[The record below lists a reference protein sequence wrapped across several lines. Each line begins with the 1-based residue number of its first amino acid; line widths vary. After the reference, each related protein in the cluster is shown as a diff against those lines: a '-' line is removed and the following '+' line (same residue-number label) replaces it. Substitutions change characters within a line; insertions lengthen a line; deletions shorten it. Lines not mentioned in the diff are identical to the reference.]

1 VSTEGEVN
9 AGHIWTKNA
18 IYKAMMEPGLNAMML
33 QIIGWV
39 AVMIGVV
46 LLLGRLFLRNPSL
59 V

>member
-1 VSTEGEVN
+1 
-9 AGHIWTKNA
+9 
-18 IYKAMMEPGLNAMML
+18 MEPGLNAMML